1 MKRAG
6 WAATGMVF
14 ALAAVLAAAC
24 GDEGPSG
31 PGTLR
36 ATVVP
41 PEARDEGAAVLE
53 LRSEVL
59 TGLRAAGG
67 TRIFHAP
74 LPPAGGDDAGGG
86 GDAGV
91 EPVRVVV
98 VHPGGGALELLVE
111 VSDLGAPRPRATV
124 ETLVDAS
131 NELRPAVAGY
141 SIRFEIVR

>member
-1 MKRAG
+1 MRRAG
-6 WAATGMVF
+6 WAATGMVL
-14 ALAAVLAAAC
+14 ALVAALAAAC

-41 PEARDEGAAVLE
+41 PEARDEGAAVVE

-59 TGLRAAGG
+59 TGLRAAGE
-67 TRIFHAP
+67 TRVFHAP
-74 LPPAGGDDAGGG
+74 LPPAGGGDAGGG
-86 GDAGV
+86 GDAPA

-98 VHPGGGALELLVE
+98 VHPGGGPLEFLAE
-111 VSDLGAPRPRATV
+111 VSDLGAPRPRATI

-141 SIRFEIVR
+141 SVRFEIVR